1 MRLIKK
7 DSLLSPWT
15 VQALCYNQFV
25 QSDLRQKST
34 LAVSPC
40 FQSWGKAKLSVS
52 SFIFNGQTWEW
63 YWSFHLTLGKKAN
76 RCISPKCQTITL
88 RDVYLLFSLWHLAR
102 ALQRLGSGHRSSGD
116 WPFLLRMVK
125 SAPLAARKQA
135 MDAALFFSA
144 PWVPK
149 PMINCRQT
157 QTTQKKQRRRRIRG
171 TSGFLTFDTRDCM
184 QCEHSTCLLT
194 PYTLA
199 HKPLLYRVKSKKS
212 K

>member
-40 FQSWGKAKLSVS
+40 FQSWGKAKPSVS

-157 QTTQKKQRRRRIRG
+157 QTTQKKNREEEESEAHQA
-171 TSGFLTFDTRDCM
+171 FW
-184 QCEHSTCLLT
+184 LLT
-194 PYTLA
+194 QETA
-199 HKPLLYRVKSKKS
+199 CSVNTPLVSLHLTHWHTNHYCIE
-212 K
+212 